1 MFLKKDK
8 EKKETEAEINA
19 MTAVMPEM
27 NQKQIPSDVLGSYTG
42 TAKNGDAPTQDA
54 DDI

>member
-1 MFLKKDK
+1 MFSKKD
-8 EKKETEAEINA
+8 ETKKEAGHNINA
-19 MTAVMPEM
+19 MAATMPEM

-42 TAKNGDAPTQDA
+42 TAEDGDAPTQDA